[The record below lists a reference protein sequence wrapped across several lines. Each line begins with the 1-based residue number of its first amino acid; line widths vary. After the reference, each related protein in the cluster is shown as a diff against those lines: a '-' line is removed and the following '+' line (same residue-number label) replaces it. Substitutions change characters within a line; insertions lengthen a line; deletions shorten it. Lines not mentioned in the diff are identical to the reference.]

1 MNNSELLNKAKTA
14 MEKSYSPYS
23 KIKVG
28 AALLCSDGSIYL
40 GCNIENAA
48 FSPTCCAERVAFFK
62 AISDGKRNF
71 SAVAVYSDHPD
82 SEKHGFPPCGVCRQ
96 VMSEF
101 CGSDFKIVLQSGD
114 GAVSYTLD
122 SLLPQSFG
130 LNW

>member
-1 MNNSELLNKAKTA
+1 
-14 MEKSYSPYS
+14 MEHMETYDILRPVQHTK
-23 KIKVG
+23 KREITGGQG
-28 AALLCSDGSIYL
+28 AALFGSDGSVYL

-82 SEKHGFPPCGVCRQ
+82 AEKHGFPPCGVCRQ

-101 CGSDFKIVLQSGD
+101 CDSDFEVVLGTPEKFK
-114 GAVSYTLD
+114 VFKLD
-122 SLLPQSFG
+122 EVLPLRFTG
-130 LNW
+130 EEL